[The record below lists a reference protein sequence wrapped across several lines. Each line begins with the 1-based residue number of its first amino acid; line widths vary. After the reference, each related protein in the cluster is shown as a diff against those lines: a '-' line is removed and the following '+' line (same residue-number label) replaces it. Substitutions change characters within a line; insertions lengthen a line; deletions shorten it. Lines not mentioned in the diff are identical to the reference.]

1 MRAVL
6 ERATPPSYH
15 PERQPLSCSASDG
28 NKRRRRPSVWHFV
41 TIHRPGRRSR
51 GLRLQS
57 PGCGGTPSGCGTAY
71 LRAVAVSVT
80 GEASSCRC
88 RRLRRGRHVSSW
100 RCRSLRQSRSALSGS
115 LRALRGSLC
124 GSSGSVCALSGSLC
138 GSRRSLSV
146 LRRSVSLSRES
157 VAALSWTQIALSESR
172 PASNEMQRASSGR
185 CTRSRVNCTA

>member
-28 NKRRRRPSVWHFV
+28 NERRRRPSVWHFV

-115 LRALRGSLC
+115 LC

-138 GSRRSLSV
+138 GLRRSLSV